1 MKTFRRAEKTA
12 VLMPGA
18 KVSVLVNVRGDYLFT
33 QIANPTTKDKSFL
46 ENRRTTKADSR
57 LHGLGTSIARSI
69 VKRYNG
75 RYAVRIEG
83 GVYYAEFMLDLTY
96 QQEEKHE

>member
-12 VLMPGA
+12 VLMPDA
-18 KVSVLVNVRGDYLFT
+18 KVSILVNVRGDYLFT

-69 VKRYNG
+69 VKVKLR
-75 RYAVRIEG
+75 RFA
-83 GVYYAEFMLDLTY
+83 A
-96 QQEEKHE
+96 Q